1 MEINNNKAVKFLNI
15 QVQQQMINKSRLNL
29 KHNQMH
35 SLIKMKILL
44 LQTIHK
50 LLYLKLMIAKKN
62 NKLKKK
68 KKMRTLI
75 INPCLWLKKF

>member
-1 MEINNNKAVKFLNI
+1 MEINHNKAVKFLNI
-15 QVQQQMINKSRLNL
+15 QMQQQMINKSRLNF

-68 KKMRTLI
+68 KKNEDI
-75 INPCLWLKKF
+75 DN